1 MVLGRFEKSVE
12 EAISLVEFKVK
23 NLKNSLN
30 IESTSDKIKFLN
42 EVAKILSKVDNAIEQ
57 EIYIEK
63 IAKEYNV
70 SKEAIYAQIN
80 KINRKNQNTQ
90 KLLEM
95 PKINRTTSIQNKE
108 EQMSEKTIKRE
119 NMVIALLINNGQ
131 NTYNK
136 IKDVIMPEDFKLDK
150 NKTILQKL
158 YQELEKGNENVNS
171 ILNNIDDEELVSH
184 ITYIMAYD
192 FEITDINKAEEDLI
206 HTYEREKI
214 ISKRNDIL
222 KKLEDK
228 SKSSEEISLL
238 EKQLNDII
246 IKLAKMK

>member
-63 IAKEYNV
+63 IAKEYSV

-108 EQMSEKTIKRE
+108 EQISEKTIKRE

>member
-108 EQMSEKTIKRE
+108 EQISEKTIKRE

-214 ISKRNDIL
+214 IAKRNNIL

>member
-108 EQMSEKTIKRE
+108 EQISEKTIKRE